1 MTSSLLAR
9 MRVITIPVDA
19 DKFTCDDATDDDD
32 ANECDMMMMMM
43 MMTMLVL
50 MATTLMPLTCAYDT
64 DDRYEGPLLRPLLED
79 RLRDSTQKFDTMHL
93 VDFRLDRQDSRT
105 ERGWCRVQGDGGTT
119 VGYGRAC
126 AFHLI
131 LKA

>member
-43 MMTMLVL
+43 MMMTMLVL
-50 MATTLMPLTCAYDT
+50 L
-64 DDRYEGPLLRPLLED
+64 
-79 RLRDSTQKFDTMHL
+79 S
-93 VDFRLDRQDSRT
+93 
-105 ERGWCRVQGDGGTT
+105 
-119 VGYGRAC
+119 
-126 AFHLI
+126 LI
-131 LKA
+131 HI